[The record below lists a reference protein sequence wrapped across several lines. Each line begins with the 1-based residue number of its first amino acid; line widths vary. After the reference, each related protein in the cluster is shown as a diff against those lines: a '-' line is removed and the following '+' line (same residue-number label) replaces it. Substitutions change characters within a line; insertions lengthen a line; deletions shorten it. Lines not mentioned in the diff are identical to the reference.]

1 MLIAGGESERRYFTS
16 TELYDPRTG
25 DFTLSSSLGG
35 SRSFHTAA
43 STEDNRVLLVGGGG
57 PRFITRGAQ
66 LYYTSIGDITR
77 TSDMIHARIR
87 PTATRL
93 LDSRILVV
101 GGWGS
106 YNYLTPIA
114 SAELYDAAEESFTLA
129 GYLDSERALHTAT
142 ILRDGRL
149 LLVGGRDS
157 RLPSLLPSYTTP
169 QLGSSPLK
177 VP

>member
-1 MLIAGGESERRYFTS
+1 MGAEEYERSTLDHIELDYPDGLILDLHFGDHREDRFRGIQILQLTDSSRQVVWEQQGGPHTSTLLPNGKVLIAGRKSERRYFTS

-35 SRSFHTAA
+35 SRSSHAAA

-87 PTATRL
+87 PTAT
-93 LDSRILVV
+93 
-101 GGWGS
+101 
-106 YNYLTPIA
+106 
-114 SAELYDAAEESFTLA
+114 
-129 GYLDSERALHTAT
+129 
-142 ILRDGRL
+142 
-149 LLVGGRDS
+149 
-157 RLPSLLPSYTTP
+157 
-169 QLGSSPLK
+169 
-177 VP
+177 